1 MVRKR
6 AAGAGRKPRGPFSQL
21 TSSFTVRMP
30 NDLRK
35 KLERAAKKR
44 PGGGSIGQELL
55 QRLQQSFAEENEE
68 ERDSMLR
75 MFDALMD
82 GMLGIIV
89 PAPRRHWEKDP
100 WLYRAFYCAVS
111 NMFSRFRPE
120 GAELGKEKLP
130 ESWRFIVATE
140 KKNRP
145 DENLLAYITQSPEA
159 MGAFAEENMSKMF
172 LEPSLLRNT
181 LDAIRARSGTQFS
194 AEQAEGFA
202 ARFEDL
208 DYVLSHARRIMKR
221 RTDKRISHEGTRQRT
236 W

>member
-1 MVRKR
+1 
-6 AAGAGRKPRGPFSQL
+6 
-21 TSSFTVRMP
+21 MP

-55 QRLQQSFAEENEE
+55 QRLQQSFAQENEE

-82 GMLGIIV
+82 GMLGMI
-89 PAPRRHWEKDP
+89 APDRRHWEKDP

-111 NMFSRFRPE
+111 NMFSRFRPQ
-120 GAELGKEKLP
+120 GPELGQEKLP
-130 ESWRFIVATE
+130 ECWQFIVATE

-145 DENLLAYITQSPEA
+145 NENLLAYITQSPEA
-159 MGAFAEENMSKMF
+159 MGAYAEENMSRMF
-172 LEPSLLRNT
+172 LDPSLLRNS
-181 LDAIRARSGTQFS
+181 LDAIRARSGTEFS
-194 AEQAEGFA
+194 ADAAKRMA

-208 DYVLSHARRIMKR
+208 DYGLARARRIMKR
-221 RTDKRISHEGTRQRT
+221 HTDKGISQQERT

>member
-1 MVRKR
+1 
-6 AAGAGRKPRGPFSQL
+6 
-21 TSSFTVRMP
+21 MP

-55 QRLQQSFAEENEE
+55 QSLQQSFAPENEE

-82 GMLGIIV
+82 GMLGAI
-89 PAPRRHWEKDP
+89 APERRHWEKDP
-100 WLYRAFYCAVS
+100 WLYRAFYCAVH

-120 GAELGKEKLP
+120 GAEPGEEKLP
-130 ESWRFIVATE
+130 ESWRFIVATQ
-140 KKNRP
+140 KNRP
-145 DENLLAYITQSPEA
+145 GENLLAHITQSPDA
-159 MGAFAEENMSKMF
+159 MGDYVEENISGMF
-172 LEPSLLRNT
+172 LDQSLLRNT
-181 LDAIRARSGTQFS
+181 LNTIQGRSGTEFS
-194 AEQAEGFA
+194 ADAAKRMA

-208 DYVLSHARRIMKR
+208 DYFLAHARRIRKQH
-221 RTDKRISHEGTRQRT
+221 TDKGERYEGTT

>member
-1 MVRKR
+1 
-6 AAGAGRKPRGPFSQL
+6 
-21 TSSFTVRMP
+21 MP

-55 QRLQQSFAEENEE
+55 QRLQQSFAKENEE

-82 GMLGIIV
+82 GMLGMIV

-100 WLYRAFYCAVS
+100 WLYRAFYCAVH

-120 GAELGKEKLP
+120 GAEPGQEKLP

-140 KKNRP
+140 KKSRP
-145 DENLLAYITQSPEA
+145 DEHLLAYITQSPEA
-159 MGAFAEENMSKMF
+159 MGAFAEENMSRMF
-172 LEPSLLRNT
+172 LDPSLLRNS
-181 LDAIRARSGTQFS
+181 LDAIRARSGTEFS
-194 AEQAEGFA
+194 ADAAKRMA

-208 DYVLSHARRIMKR
+208 DYVLAHARRIMKR
-221 RTDKRISHEGTRQRT
+221 HTDKGERYEGTT

>member
-1 MVRKR
+1 MARKR
-6 AAGAGRKPRGPFSQL
+6 AAGGGRKPRGPFSQL
-21 TSSFTVRMP
+21 TSSFTLRMP

-55 QRLQQSFAEENEE
+55 QRLQRSFAEENEE

-75 MFDALMD
+75 IFDTLMD

-89 PAPRRHWEKDP
+89 PVPRRHWEKDP

-130 ESWRFIVATE
+130 ESWRFMVATE
-140 KKNRP
+140 RKKRP
-145 DENLLAYITQSPEA
+145 DDHVLAHITQSPEA
-159 MGAFAEENMSKMF
+159 MGAFAEENMSRMF
-172 LEPSLLRNT
+172 LEPSLLRNS
-181 LDAIRARSGTQFS
+181 LDRIRARSGTEFS
-194 AEQAEGFA
+194 ADQAERFA

-208 DYVLSHARRIMKR
+208 DYGLSHARRIMKR
-221 RTDKRISHEGTRQRT
+221 HTDKGVRQRGGQRT

>member
-1 MVRKR
+1 MARKR
-6 AAGAGRKPRGPFSQL
+6 AAGGGRKPKGPFSEL

-44 PGGGSIGQELL
+44 PGGGSVGQELL
-55 QRLQQSFAEENEE
+55 QRLQQSFAKENEE
-68 ERDSMLR
+68 ERDPMLR

-82 GMLGIIV
+82 GMLGMI
-89 PAPRRHWEKDP
+89 APERRHWEKDR
-100 WLYRAFYCAVS
+100 WLYRAFYCPVH

-120 GAELGKEKLP
+120 GAEPGEEKLP

-145 DENLLAYITQSPEA
+145 DEHLLAYITQSPEA
-159 MGAFAEENMSKMF
+159 MGAFAEENMSRMF
-172 LEPSLLRNT
+172 LDPSSLRNT
-181 LDAIRARSGTQFS
+181 LDVIRARSGIEFS
-194 AEQAEGFA
+194 ADAASRMA

-208 DYVLSHARRIMKR
+208 DYILAHARRIMKR
-221 RTDKRISHEGTRQRT
+221 RTGKRISQQEIT

>member
-1 MVRKR
+1 MARKR
-6 AAGAGRKPRGPFSQL
+6 AAGGGRKPRGPFSEL

-35 KLERAAKKR
+35 KLEWSAKKR
-44 PGGGSIGQELL
+44 PGGGSVGQELL
-55 QRLQQSFAEENEE
+55 LRLQQSFVQENEG

-82 GMLGIIV
+82 GMLGAIV
-89 PAPRRHWEKDP
+89 PPPRGHWEKDP

-120 GAELGKEKLP
+120 GPELGQEKLP

-145 DENLLAYITQSPEA
+145 DVHLLADITQSPEA
-159 MGAFAEENMSKMF
+159 MGAYAEENMSMMF
-172 LEPSLLRNT
+172 LDQSLLRNT
-181 LDAIRARSGTQFS
+181 LDVIRARTGIEFS
-194 AEQAEGFA
+194 ADAARRMA

-208 DYVLSHARRIMKR
+208 DYVLSHARRIMKWHN
-221 RTDKRISHEGTRQRT
+221 DDEGSKS
-236 W
+236 

>member
-1 MVRKR
+1 MARKR
-6 AAGAGRKPRGPFSQL
+6 VAGGGRKPRGPFSQL
-21 TSSFTVRMP
+21 TTSFTVRMP

-44 PGGGSIGQELL
+44 PGGGSVGQELL
-55 QRLQQSFAEENEE
+55 QRLQQSFMQENEE

-82 GMLGIIV
+82 GMLGMIV
-89 PAPRRHWEKDP
+89 PAPRQHWEKDP
-100 WLYRAFYCAVS
+100 WLYRAFYCAVF

-120 GAELGKEKLP
+120 GAELGQEKLP
-130 ESWRFIVATE
+130 ESWRFIVATG
-140 KKNRP
+140 KNRP
-145 DENLLAYITQSPEA
+145 DENLLAHITQSPDA
-159 MGAFAEENMSKMF
+159 MGAFAEENMSMMF
-172 LEPSLLRNT
+172 LDQSLVRNT
-181 LDAIRARSGTQFS
+181 LNTIQARSGTEFS
-194 AEQAEGFA
+194 ADAAKRIA

-221 RTDKRISHEGTRQRT
+221 HTDKGARYEGTT

>member
-1 MVRKR
+1 
-6 AAGAGRKPRGPFSQL
+6 
-21 TSSFTVRMP
+21 MP

-44 PGGGSIGQELL
+44 RGGGSVGQELL
-55 QRLQQSFAEENEE
+55 QRLQQSFMQENEE

-82 GMLGIIV
+82 GMLGMIV

-120 GAELGKEKLP
+120 GAELGEEKLP

-159 MGAFAEENMSKMF
+159 MGAFAEENMSRMF
-172 LEPSLLRNT
+172 LEPSLLRNS
-181 LDAIRARSGTQFS
+181 LDAILARSGTEFS
-194 AEQAEGFA
+194 ADA
-202 ARFEDL
+202 AKRIAGRFEDL

-221 RTDKRISHEGTRQRT
+221 HTDKGVRHEGTGQRT

>member
-1 MVRKR
+1 MARKR
-6 AAGAGRKPRGPFSQL
+6 AAGGGRKPRGPFFEL

-44 PGGGSIGQELL
+44 PGGGSVGQELL
-55 QRLQQSFAEENEE
+55 QRLQQSFAKENED

-75 MFDALMD
+75 MFGALMD
-82 GMLGIIV
+82 AMLGAI
-89 PAPRRHWEKDP
+89 APERRHWEKDP
-100 WLYRAFYCAVS
+100 WLYRAFYCAVH

-120 GAELGKEKLP
+120 GAEPGEEKLP
-130 ESWRFIVATE
+130 ESWRIAVAAE

-145 DENLLAYITQSPEA
+145 DENLLALITQSPEE
-159 MGAFAEENMSKMF
+159 MGAYVEKNMSAM
-172 LEPSLLRNT
+172 LLDQSLVRNT
-181 LDAIRARSGTQFS
+181 LNTIQTRSGIEFS
-194 AEQAEGFA
+194 ADAASRMA

-208 DYVLSHARRIMKR
+208 DFVLSHARRIMKR
-221 RTDKRISHEGTRQRT
+221 RTGKGISEQEIT